1 VRVNSEYSVLY
12 SPCASNDGRLF
23 RASASP
29 TSALGRLV
37 AARAVLVLDNA
48 HLGVGIAEGGEYS
61 QDGWMLV
68 DAGIWLGS
76 RWCDGRWVG
85 FGRGDDGGIG

>member
-1 VRVNSEYSVLY
+1 MRVKWESVLY

-23 RASASP
+23 GA

-48 HLGVGIAEGGEYS
+48 HFGVGIAERGEYG
-61 QDGWMLV
+61 QDGWVLV
-68 DAGIWLGS
+68 DAEIWLGS
-76 RWCDGRWVG
+76 RCSDGR
-85 FGRGDDGGIG
+85 